1 MFVEDTVVSQLVVVS
16 SFGFGEWYAGFVFLF
31 PFPFVRRGT
40 VWVNIRDALVAA
52 VGYGLCIFLEVNLG
66 VSEQFKVMRLAWCEA
81 STNDLFVLLVDGQLA
96 FGGVPLLLA

>member
-40 VWVNIRDALVAA
+40 AWV
-52 VGYGLCIFLEVNLG
+52 
-66 VSEQFKVMRLAWCEA
+66 
-81 STNDLFVLLVDGQLA
+81 
-96 FGGVPLLLA
+96 